1 MLMDS
6 PIPAAPTLPE
16 LIHEPQFLGETGL
29 NPGFLNDLALKT
41 IYYSGELSGLAI
53 ANLLKLPFANVVE
66 RVLSAL
72 LKEDWVAIIGS
83 SGLGERG
90 YNYVITQKGSLKAQE
105 VSERSQY
112 FGPAPVSL
120 DTYNKIA
127 RAQTIGDVRFSKAQ
141 LREAFA
147 NLVVSDAMLRRIGP
161 AANSARSI
169 FLYGPPGNGKTV
181 IAETIA
187 TLFKGTVYI
196 PYAIEVDGQT
206 IQVFDVL
213 SHSPVQDATPNL
225 DARWVLCR
233 RPFIATGGELT
244 LAALDLILDPIS
256 KVYQAP
262 HQMKANGGMFLID
275 DFGRQL
281 VQPRDL
287 LNRWIVPLEK
297 RVDFLALHT
306 GKKIQVVFDVL
317 IVFSTNINPTELVD
331 DAFLRRIRHKIP
343 VPNPSWDEF
352 KEIFERVAAARHI
365 PYDEEMFK
373 YLVLEHYI
381 KAKRE
386 PKAVHPRDLLDQIL
400 DLAKYSQTEPRMT
413 KELIDAAVEAYFVKL

>member
-1 MLMDS
+1 MNSS
-6 PIPAAPTLPE
+6 PSSAPSITE
-16 LIHEPQFLGETGL
+16 LLHEPQSLDETGL

-41 IYYSGELSGLAI
+41 IYYSGQLSGLAV

-66 RVLSAL
+66 RVLNAL
-72 LKEDWVAIIGS
+72 LKEDFVAIIGS
-83 SGLGERG
+83 TGLGERG
-90 YNYVITQKGSLKAQE
+90 YNYVITQKGSSKAQE
-105 VSERSQY
+105 VIERSQY

-120 DTYNKIA
+120 QTYNTLA
-127 RAQTIGDVRFSKAQ
+127 LAQTIGDVRFSKAQ
-141 LREAFA
+141 VREAFSH
-147 NLVVSDAMLRRIGP
+147 LVVSDMMLRRVGP

-187 TLFKGTVYI
+187 TLFKGCVYI

-206 IQVFDVL
+206 IRIFDGL
-213 SHSPVQDATPNL
+213 SHEPVDDPTPHL
-225 DARWVLCR
+225 DARWVMCK
-233 RPFIATGGELT
+233 RPFIVTGGELT
-244 LAALDLILDPIS
+244 LESLDLIMDPIS

-262 HQMKANGGMFLID
+262 HQVKANGGMFLID

-297 RVDFLALHT
+297 RIDFLTLHT
-306 GKKIQVVFDVL
+306 GKKVEVVFDVL
-317 IVFSTNINPTELVD
+317 IAFSTNLNPADLVD

-352 KEIFERVAAARHI
+352 REIFKRMALVRQV

-373 YLVLEHYI
+373 YLVLEHYV

-386 PKAVHPRDLLDQIL
+386 PKAVHPRDLLDQII
-400 DLAKYSQTEPRMT
+400 DVAKYSQIEPTMT
-413 KELIDAAVEAYFVKL
+413 KELIDAAVEAYFVRL

>member
-1 MLMDS
+1 MIDS
-6 PIPAAPTLPE
+6 STRPAPTLVE
-16 LIHEPQFLGETGL
+16 LLREPQSLAETGL
-29 NPGFLNDLALKT
+29 NPTFLSDLALKI

-53 ANLLKLPFANVVE
+53 ANVLKLPFANVVE
-66 RVLSAL
+66 RVLNGL
-72 LKEDWVAIIGS
+72 LKEDFVAIIGS

-90 YNYVITQKGSLKAQE
+90 YNYVITQKGSAKAQE
-105 VSERSQY
+105 IIERSQY

-120 DTYNKIA
+120 DTYNRIA
-127 RAQTIGDVRFSKAQ
+127 REQTIGDVRFSKTEV
-141 LREAFA
+141 REAFA
-147 NLVVSDAMLRRIGP
+147 HLVVSDAMLRRIGP
-161 AANSARSI
+161 AANSARSL

-187 TLFKGTVYI
+187 TLFKGKMYI

-206 IQVFDVL
+206 IRVFDLLNHV
-213 SHSPVQDATPNL
+213 PVADTTPNL
-225 DARWVLCR
+225 DARWVACH
-233 RPFIATGGELT
+233 RPFIVTGGELT
-244 LAALDLILDPIS
+244 LESLDLILDPIS
-256 KVYQAP
+256 KIYQAP

-297 RVDFLALHT
+297 RVDFLTLHT

-317 IVFSTNINPTELVD
+317 IVFSTNLNPADLVD

-352 KEIFERVAAARHI
+352 KEIFERVAAARQV

-386 PKAVHPRDLLDQIL
+386 PKAVHPRDLLDQII
-400 DLAKYSQTEPRMT
+400 DLAKYSQVEPTMT